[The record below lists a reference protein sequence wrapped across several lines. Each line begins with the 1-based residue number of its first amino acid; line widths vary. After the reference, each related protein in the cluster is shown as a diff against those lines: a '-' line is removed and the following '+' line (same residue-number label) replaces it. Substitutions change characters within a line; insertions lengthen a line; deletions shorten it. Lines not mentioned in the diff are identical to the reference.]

1 MAFMTESSSSSYPSE
16 PISVTVAG
24 VTATAVEDTWLG
36 GDGGG
41 VNERSTWSNRLTRFG
56 LRGLTSGCCA
66 GCFFDA
72 GRVFAGFVDST

>member
-1 MAFMTESSSSSYPSE
+1 MTGSSSSSYLSE
-16 PISVTVAG
+16 RVSVTVAG
-24 VTATAVEDTWLG
+24 VTATVAEDKWLG

-66 GCFFDA
+66 GCFVDV
-72 GRVFAGFVDST
+72 GRVFEGFVDST